1 MTCVLSERNIAPA
14 RPQWGKY
21 SVFQRAGAKNIS
33 RHPTTPHAG
42 AVFFTPAPP
51 LPHRREK
58 THPARLHHRPGGTK
72 FTQHAQNAPKRA
84 ISSEQG
90 EFCTAH
96 AVRRGLPG
104 EFDTG
109 SGTARS
115 LAASI
120 ASPRHRPHLQL
131 STSRHPRTPQPGPSH
146 PSGAHRTGGSGGLA
160 ALDAGC
166 RRVAGVSHP

>member
-96 AVRRGLPG
+96 AVRRGLLG
-104 EFDTG
+104 EFFRETWRCAQVLLAVRRRSCRSRWG
-109 SGTARS
+109 FCTIRSWLTA
-115 LAASI
+115 
-120 ASPRHRPHLQL
+120 
-131 STSRHPRTPQPGPSH
+131 
-146 PSGAHRTGGSGGLA
+146 
-160 ALDAGC
+160 C
-166 RRVAGVSHP
+166 RRRVVLLLVQPPRLEVVRPRLSAV